1 MIPVPKKLNG
11 RPVLGNRQERRLKA
25 LDFCLMEMK
34 QGTKFW
40 KPSSRPHRLGR
51 TDVSPVL
58 PSLADFPLPTRRFGV
73 TVQHLRVEHCAN
85 LAHYSHQRLTSR
97 LSTFVG

>member
-40 KPSSRPHRLGR
+40 KSFRTSGRVNQPTSPPRKNGRFACSSFLG
-51 TDVSPVL
+51 
-58 PSLADFPLPTRRFGV
+58 
-73 TVQHLRVEHCAN
+73 
-85 LAHYSHQRLTSR
+85 
-97 LSTFVG
+97 